1 MKTNERAVCSL
12 CDEVIATANGGR
24 SVGGTFVAFERL
36 LDLHM
41 EQRHANVCVLPQ
53 AGEVLRR
60 AA

>member
-1 MKTNERAVCSL
+1 MKTQERAVCSL
-12 CDEVIATANGGR
+12 CGEVITTTNGGR
-24 SVGGTFVAFERL
+24 SVGGIFVAFERL

-53 AGEVLRR
+53 AGEALRP